1 MASPEKYAFDSSEGL
16 VESMLGRQLIPRG
29 EDALM
34 EAARQWL
41 RENDCPRQPHA
52 GGRGRFLV
60 PAELAERFPFECWP
74 RIKHLAR
81 G

>member
-1 MASPEKYAFDSSEGL
+1 MD
-16 VESMLGRQLIPRG
+16 
-29 EDALM
+29 
-34 EAARQWL
+34 AARQWL
-41 RENDCPRQPHA
+41 RENDYPRQPHA
-52 GGRGRFLV
+52 GGRGRYLV